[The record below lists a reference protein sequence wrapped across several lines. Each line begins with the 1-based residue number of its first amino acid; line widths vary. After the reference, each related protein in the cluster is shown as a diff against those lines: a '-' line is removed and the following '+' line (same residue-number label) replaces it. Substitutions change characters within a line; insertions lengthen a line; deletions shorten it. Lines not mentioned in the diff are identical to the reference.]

1 MLWRRRSGEEWIL
14 SGRGEEEMQERKIK
28 REDRGKKKKENT
40 GLADSAKEW
49 VLQKYLNS
57 RMELRQK
64 SKQEENERRKVE
76 DRRRRERENMAGL
89 REALHL
95 QNNRNND
102 KLDIQVSSKYV
113 MVI

>member
-1 MLWRRRSGEEWIL
+1 MAVS
-14 SGRGEEEMQERKIK
+14 SFRGESLCHLPLYIA
-28 REDRGKKKKENT
+28 GI
-40 GLADSAKEW
+40 
-49 VLQKYLNS
+49 
-57 RMELRQK
+57 
-64 SKQEENERRKVE
+64 RRWCPLMKGEGVVE

-95 QNNRNND
+95 QNNRDND